1 MKRKSIISLSV
12 ALILIVALFGGM
24 AFAAQS
30 VIVANTPLPVR
41 DVDNPASQ
49 PFQISGLTTIG
60 PFDTSSTIELFTV
73 PAGKRLVIEYAT
85 VYAGAGEGNKMV
97 AFISTKLITTP
108 DPNDSPFVAHSL
120 LMTEQGTINDPVTFA
135 ASQPMR
141 VYADPG
147 TKVLGI
153 VARTADAADGT
164 STLSATITISGYFI
178 NLP

>member
-1 MKRKSIISLSV
+1 MKRVISLSV
-12 ALILIVALFGGM
+12 LLIAVALFCGT

-30 VIVANTPLPVR
+30 VTIGNTPLPVSE
-41 DVDNPASQ
+41 VAKPASQ
-49 PFQISGLTTIG
+49 PFQISGLATIG
-60 PFDTSSTIELFTV
+60 SFDTSSTIELFTV

-108 DPNDSPFVAHSL
+108 DPNDSPFVAHAL
-120 LMTEQGTINDPVTFA
+120 VMTEQGVINDPVTFA

-153 VARTADAADGT
+153 VGRTADAADGT
-164 STLSATITISGYFI
+164 TTLSATITISGYFI
-178 NLP
+178 DVP

>member
-1 MKRKSIISLSV
+1 MKRVISLSV
-12 ALILIVALFGGM
+12 LLIAVALFG
-24 AFAAQS
+24 ATSFAAQS
-30 VIVANTPLPVR
+30 VVISNTPLPVSE
-41 DVDNPASQ
+41 VAKPASQ
-49 PFQISGLTTIG
+49 PFQISGFATIG
-60 PFDTSSTIELFTV
+60 SSDTSSTIELFTV

-108 DPNDSPFVAHSL
+108 NPDDSPFVAHAL
-120 LMTEQGTINDPVTFA
+120 VMTEQGTINDPVTFA

-164 STLSATITISGYFI
+164 TTLSATITISGYFVD
-178 NLP
+178 LP